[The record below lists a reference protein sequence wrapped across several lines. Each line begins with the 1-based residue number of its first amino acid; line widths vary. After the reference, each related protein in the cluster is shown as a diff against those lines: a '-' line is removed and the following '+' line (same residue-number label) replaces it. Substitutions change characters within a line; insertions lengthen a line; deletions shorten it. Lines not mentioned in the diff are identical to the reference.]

1 MNYQIAGI
9 TNDSLYKFIA
19 ILGVVLFLSPSLINK
34 DMLDLKLE
42 IVEHNK
48 NIELL
53 ERKMEFVSI
62 EQSDLKDDV
71 LILEDFIY
79 DTTSRIQKNY
89 KVLLSELKEL
99 QGRSSP
105 DDTIDDATKEKIK
118 LLFDNVKLQN
128 KVEEDKLNH
137 AGVLLADNK
146 LKLSQQKDILD
157 STYILGINLKY
168 ESEKLK
174 IKENRY
180 KFDLMLEIYSRVIG
194 VLLMCLGFILWYYR
208 VQYFEDIDKAK
219 RVKHNNEKV

>member
-9 TNDSLYKFIA
+9 NNDSLYKFIA

-53 ERKMEFVSI
+53 ENKMEFISI

-71 LILEDFIY
+71 LMLEDFID

-89 KVLLSELKEL
+89 KDLLFELKEL
-99 QGRSSP
+99 QGRSKP

-118 LLFDNVKLQN
+118 LLFNNVKIQN
-128 KVEEDKLNH
+128 RIEEDKLNQ

-157 STYILGINLKY
+157 SSYILGINLKY

-174 IKENRY
+174 VKERRY
-180 KFDLMLEIYSRVIG
+180 KFDLMLELSSRIIG
-194 VLLMCLGFILWYYR
+194 VLLMCFGFILWYYK

-219 RVKHNNEKV
+219 RKKNNQEEV